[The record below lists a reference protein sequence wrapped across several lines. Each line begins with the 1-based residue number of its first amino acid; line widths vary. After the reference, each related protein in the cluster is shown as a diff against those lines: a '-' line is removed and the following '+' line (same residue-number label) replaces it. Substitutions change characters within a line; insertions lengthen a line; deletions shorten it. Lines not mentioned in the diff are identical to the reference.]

1 MKNKNTEFEKYIE
14 AMTWAA
20 KALGGSTK
28 NLEDL
33 IRKVAKPIIKKNKK
47 PS

>member
-1 MKNKNTEFEKYIE
+1 MKNEKTEFEKYIE
-14 AMTWAA
+14 AMKWIG

-33 IRKVAKPIIKKNKK
+33 VRKLSKPIIKKN
-47 PS
+47 

>member
-1 MKNKNTEFEKYIE
+1 MKNEKTEFEKYIE
-14 AMTWAA
+14 AMKWAA

-33 IRKVAKPIIKKNKK
+33 IYKLAKPIIKKN
-47 PS
+47 

>member
-14 AMTWAA
+14 AMKWAA

-28 NLEDL
+28 NLEYL
-33 IRKVAKPIIKKNKK
+33 IRKVAKPIIKKN
-47 PS
+47 